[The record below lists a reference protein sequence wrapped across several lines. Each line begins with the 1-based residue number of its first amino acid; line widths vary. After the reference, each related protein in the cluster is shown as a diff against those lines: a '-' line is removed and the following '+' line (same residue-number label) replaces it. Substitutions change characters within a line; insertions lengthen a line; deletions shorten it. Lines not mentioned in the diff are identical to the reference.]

1 MDNNRLIKFEV
12 LVEDINTALGA
23 RNYGEEYYNATLCF
37 IYVYDKLNDFGKIV
51 YNCSQLCFQI
61 KSGYDY
67 FSTWIEGYAGCN
79 HWITNSREETNRIA
93 EAFKDGKKR
102 NEAIKV
108 MLKVL
113 REGKWEED
121 LTLKRVTGRCWRGDA
136 YRFIFWAMMVLVVDD
151 TDKEEHLSAICDF
164 ARMLRLTDDEVLDIA
179 NVIKIVTQDETA
191 EELKNDSV
199 KTIFEKVINLYNNY

>member
-12 LVEDINTALGA
+12 LVEDIITALGA
-23 RNYGEEYYNATLCF
+23 ENYGEEYYNATLCF
-37 IYVYDKLNDFGKIV
+37 IYDYDKLNDFGKIV
-51 YNCSQLCFQI
+51 YNCSQLSFE
-61 KSGYDY
+61 
-67 FSTWIEGYAGCN
+67 IEN
-79 HWITNSREETNRIA
+79 IIA

-121 LTLKRVTGRCWRGDA
+121 LTLNWLTGRCWRGDA

-164 ARMLRLTDDEVLDIA
+164 ARMLRLTNDEVLDIA
-179 NVIKIVTQDETA
+179 NVIKIITQDETA

-199 KTIFEKVINLYNNY
+199 KTIFKNVINLYNNY